1 MIRYEDIARAIQ
13 VRHLQV
19 GLDDAVSVAP
29 SDDPRVAAE
38 ILRSRGFD
46 QAPVVDATELLGIV
60 RTASLAGAATVEEVR
75 EPIRAEELV
84 SADAPVSQ
92 LLAWLI
98 SMPCLY
104 VLDGRRITGF
114 VLEADLNKQP
124 ARLYFY
130 LLIANLELGL
140 AQRLRSLSAA
150 DEARL
155 IGAMS
160 DDMATKL
167 QALREAGRTDDA
179 DADLVAY
186 MTFSEILRLAGRIDE
201 IRGPLGF
208 ATRKDWDSTKSLIEL
223 RNAVM
228 HPAKELVG
236 RRCTLVRL
244 AGLDTKLRDLL
255 RRLDDLPTPEWT
267 AGEP

>member
-19 GLDDAVSVAP
+19 GLDDAVRVAP

-46 QAPVVDATELLGIV
+46 QAPVVDRSELLGVV
-60 RTASLAGAATVEEVR
+60 RTLALAGAATVEEVR
-75 EPIRAEELV
+75 EPIHAEELV

-98 SMPCLY
+98 STPCLY

-124 ARLYFY
+124 ARVYFY
-130 LLIANLELGL
+130 LLIASLELGL
-140 AQRLRSLSAA
+140 AHQLRTWMGG

-155 IGAMS
+155 IAAMS
-160 DDMATKL
+160 DEMAAKAQTI
-167 QALREAGRTDDA
+167 RETARELDTDT
-179 DADLVAY
+179 DLIAY
-186 MTFSEILRLAGRIDE
+186 LTFSEILRLTGRIEDV
-201 IRGPLGF
+201 RSALGF
-208 ATRKDWDSTKSLIEL
+208 ASRSHWDNTKPLIEL

-228 HPAKELVG
+228 HPTKELIG
-236 RRCTLVRL
+236 RRCTLERL
-244 AGLDTKLRDLL
+244 AGLDALL
-255 RRLDDLPTPEWT
+255 RNLLGRLDDVATPE
-267 AGEP
+267 